1 MGNRAED
8 QTLPS
13 SQIRR
18 RKVRATAQVRRIR
31 HDSRRNGHGRQGP
44 RCGQCTASPVIVYA
58 RFHMYTAIGYA
69 AQSATAP
76 LAPMT
81 FTRRSPRPDDVAIE
95 ILYCGVCHSDIHQAR
110 NEWGIAVYPL
120 MPGLEIVGKVT
131 EVGANVSKHKV
142 GDLVGVGCMVDS
154 CRHCEACAQDLE
166 QYCLEGPTLTYA
178 TPDRIDGS
186 NPMGGYSNSIVVSE
200 HFVVRI
206 PEKLDP
212 AAAAPILCA
221 GITTYS
227 PLKHYGVKAGDKVG
241 VLGMGGLGHMGIKF
255 AKAMGAEVTLFTR
268 SASKAE
274 EGRRQGADYVIVS
287 TDAEQM
293 KAAAGH
299 FDFLLDTIPVQHDLN
314 PYLETL
320 RFDGVHILVGL
331 IEPVDPALHA
341 ANLVMKRRVLA
352 GSLIGGIAETQEVLD
367 FCAEHG
373 ITCDI
378 EMLDIKNINEAYSRM
393 IAGDVKYRFV
403 IDMATLKA

>member
-1 MGNRAED
+1 MRPGEIVMAALASGGQNSPPHLSLFLR
-8 QTLPS
+8 
-13 SQIRR
+13 
-18 RKVRATAQVRRIR
+18 
-31 HDSRRNGHGRQGP
+31 GHP
-44 RCGQCTASPVIVYA
+44 
-58 RFHMYTAIGYA
+58 MYTAIGYA
-69 AQSATAP
+69 AQSATTP
-76 LAPMT
+76 LAPMK
-81 FTRRSPRPDDVAIE
+81 FERRSPRADDVAIE

-120 MPGLEIVGKVT
+120 MPGHEIVGKVT
-131 EVGANVSKHKV
+131 AVGANVTRHKV

-154 CRHCEACAQDLE
+154 CRSCEACQANLE
-166 QYCLEGPTLTYA
+166 QYCLEGPTMTYA
-178 TPDRIDGS
+178 TPDRVDGS
-186 NPMGGYSNSIVVSE
+186 NTMGGYSDSIVVSE

-206 PEKLDP
+206 PERL
-212 AAAAPILCA
+212 ALASAAPILCA

-241 VLGMGGLGHMGIKF
+241 ILGMGGLGHMGIKF

-274 EGRRQGADYVIVS
+274 EGRRQGADHVIVS

-293 KAAAGH
+293 KAAAGY

-314 PYLETL
+314 PYLDTL

-331 IEPVDPALHA
+331 IEPVNPPVHA
-341 ANLVMKRRVLA
+341 GKLVMSRRVLA

-367 FCAEHG
+367 FCAEHN

-378 EMLDIKNINEAYSRM
+378 EMLDIRQINEAYARM

>member
-1 MGNRAED
+1 
-8 QTLPS
+8 
-13 SQIRR
+13 
-18 RKVRATAQVRRIR
+18 
-31 HDSRRNGHGRQGP
+31 
-44 RCGQCTASPVIVYA
+44 
-58 RFHMYTAIGYA
+58 MYTAIGYA

-81 FTRRSPRPDDVAIE
+81 FSRRSPRPDDVAID

-120 MPGLEIVGKVT
+120 MPGHEIVGKVS
-131 EVGANVSKHKV
+131 EVGANVTRHKV

-154 CRHCEACAQDLE
+154 CRHCEACAADLE
-166 QYCLEGPTLTYA
+166 QYCLEGPTMTYA
-178 TPDRIDGS
+178 TPDRIDGT
-186 NPMGGYSNSIVVSE
+186 NTMGGYSSSIVVSE

-206 PEKLDP
+206 PEKLNL

-227 PLKHYGVKAGDKVG
+227 PLKHFGVKAGHKVG

-274 EGRRQGADYVIVS
+274 EARRQGADHVIVS

-293 KAAAGH
+293 KAAAGR

-367 FCAEHG
+367 FCAEHD
-373 ITCDI
+373 ISCDI
-378 EMLDIKNINEAYSRM
+378 EMLDIKNINEAYTRM

-403 IDMATLKA
+403 IDMATLEA